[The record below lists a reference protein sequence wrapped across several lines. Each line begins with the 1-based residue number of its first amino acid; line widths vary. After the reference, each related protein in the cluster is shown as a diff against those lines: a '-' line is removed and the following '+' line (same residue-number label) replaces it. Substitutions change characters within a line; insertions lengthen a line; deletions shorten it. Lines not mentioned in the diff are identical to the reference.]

1 MIYNIDIFVLVN
13 RNHKDV
19 ELTEYI
25 NHRREPRDL
34 SKMKPLFLRSN
45 TSAQKRLRTIR
56 IPQNS
61 SLNFFKEVQYMLM
74 CRHQNIVNYYKS
86 FVVKNELWLVMN
98 LLGGGS
104 VYDII
109 KHRQNQ
115 GGCENGVLEEV
126 EIATVLQEALKG
138 LEYLHANGQI
148 HRDIKGRSPSFRK
161 FCVGLPEFS
170 RKYTTWM

>member
-1 MIYNIDIFVLVN
+1 
-13 RNHKDV
+13 
-19 ELTEYI
+19 
-25 NHRREPRDL
+25 
-34 SKMKPLFLRSN
+34 
-45 TSAQKRLRTIR
+45 
-56 IPQNS
+56 
-61 SLNFFKEVQYMLM
+61 M

-126 EIATVLQEALKG
+126 EIATVLHEALKG

-148 HRDIKGRSPSFRK
+148 HRDIKGRYLSYEK
-161 FCVGLPEFS
+161 FCLGLLEFS
-170 RKYTTWM
+170 RKYSSWMRWICSIGRFRCFSNDFNRGRGPY